1 MSDTPL
7 SKKTIKVFI
16 TPTDTMDVLKTQL
29 NKYIMYIGENHTTF
43 HVLVQVYH
51 VQILRRVKMK
61 TCEKQF
67 IILGLFVMIVT

>member
-51 VQILRRVKMK
+51 V
-61 TCEKQF
+61 
-67 IILGLFVMIVT
+67 